1 VKGEVEIPLNPP
13 VPVALPPFLKEGW
26 GGFKS
31 PSIPLYKRGK
41 LEEMGYKRG
50 KMEKEFEKG
59 EE

>member
-13 VPVALPPFLKEGW
+13 VPVALPPFNPPQ
-26 GGFKS
+26 S
-31 PSIPLYKRGK
+31 PLYKRGK

-50 KMEKEFEKG
+50 KLEKEFEKG